1 MLESQLE
8 VVRQAKQFLIET
20 DNKDYQ
26 EILKPH
32 LSGSA
37 GMHMRHI
44 LDHYLA
50 LKNGISHKL
59 IDYDK
64 RNRYTESESCPQAAL
79 KQWQEIEN
87 WLVHVCQQDLNVDL
101 QVSSEV
107 NANKVEKVNVHS
119 TLAREL
125 MFISSHAIHHFSLLN
140 VIQSLRGNT
149 TPENFGVAPATISF
163 QREKAGKVS
172 VANP

>member
-8 VVRQAKQFLIET
+8 VVRQAKQFLTYT
-20 DNKDYQ
+20 DMTEYQ
-26 EILKPH
+26 QILKPH

-50 LKNGISHKL
+50 LKNGLAIKS

-64 RNRYTESESCPQAAL
+64 RNRHSESERCPKAAL
-79 KQWQEIEN
+79 KEWQEIET
-87 WLVHVCQQDLNVDL
+87 WLDSVCQKDLDVNL
-101 QVSSEV
+101 LVSCEV
-107 NANKVEKVNVHS
+107 SANKVEQVQVQS

-125 MFISSHAIHHFSLLN
+125 VFISSHAIHHFSLLS
-140 VIQSLRGNT
+140 VIQSLRGQS
-149 TPENFGVAPATISF
+149 TPENFGVAPATVSF
-163 QREKAGKVS
+163 QREQTRKTAVS
-172 VANP
+172 NA

>member
-8 VVRQAKQFLIET
+8 VVRQAKQFLTNT
-20 DNKDYQ
+20 DINEYQ

-50 LKNGISHKL
+50 LKNGLDLKF

-64 RNRYTESESCPQAAL
+64 RNRHTKTESCPQAAI
-79 KQWQEIEN
+79 KQWQEIEA
-87 WLVHVCQQDLNVDL
+87 WLENVCQQDLNMEL
-101 QVSSEV
+101 MVSSEV
-107 NANKVEKVNVHS
+107 NANKVEQARVQS

-125 MFISSHAIHHFSLLN
+125 IFISSHAIHHFSLLS
-140 VIQSLRGNT
+140 VIQSLRGND

-163 QREKAGKVS
+163 QRDEMNKVS
-172 VANP
+172 VANS